1 MRARAFWLILLFI
14 SPALADDTVTV
25 AVASNF
31 SRAAAELSARF
42 TAETGINVRVSNA
55 STGTL
60 YAQILNGAP
69 FDIFLAADVERPALL
84 EQSGHTVTGSRFTL
98 ATGVLVLWS
107 RSASDCHALLGED
120 GIGHVALANPA
131 TAPYGKAAFEYLSG
145 AGYWDAVSERAVY
158 GENINQT
165 LQFAATGNAVIGL
178 IAKSQL
184 LAPQLPAASCTWE
197 VPASSHSGLEQQAVL
212 MAHAAGND
220 NARRFFEYLHSED
233 AQAII
238 SRHGYGVSR

>member
-1 MRARAFWLILLFI
+1 VRAFCLFVLFI
-14 SPALADDTVTV
+14 GPALADDTVTV

-31 SRAAAELSARF
+31 SRAAAELSAQF
-42 TAETGINVRVSNA
+42 TVETGIIVRISNA

-69 FDIFLAADVERPALL
+69 FDVFLAADAERPALL
-84 EQSGHTVTGSRFTL
+84 EQSGHTVAGSRFTL
-98 ATGVLVLWS
+98 ATGSLVLWS
-107 RSASDCHALLGED
+107 RSASDCHAVLREG
-120 GIGHVALANPA
+120 GTGYVALANPE
-131 TAPYGKAAFEYLSG
+131 TAPYGKAAFEYLSN

-165 LQFAATGNAVIGL
+165 LQFVATGNADMGF

-184 LAPQLPAASCTWE
+184 LAPQLPEASCTWE

-212 MAHAAGND
+212 MVHAVGND
-220 NARRFFEYLHSED
+220 NARRFFDYLHSED
-233 AQAII
+233 AQEII
-238 SRHGYGVSR
+238 SRHGYAVSR